1 MATESE
7 REQII
12 SQYIELTE
20 EELDFLGVDTMDI
33 LRAFE
38 SFRDP
43 DETWSFLSDQHC
55 QTDSPHYWNI
65 WIASPELERCAEILR
80 EPHDSDDNILTR
92 SLQLEP
98 TFRDCPSLR
107 LIIIPDVKVV
117 ETEAFAGCRALT
129 DVKCG
134 KLETIED
141 SAFSACESLR
151 IINLPSVEN
160 VGEASTPQPTESS
173 QTAKPDDGDV
183 KEKLSEYKVRWGTF
197 NEKEQMV
204 QALCNAMEQR
214 FVQSKN
220 FSRSGSIIPGE
231 VTDVTESVLLEE
243 MGWLESDMCMPHG
256 VDHAKWLPH
265 NLKLQH
271 KNWAQHVGS

>member
-80 EPHDSDDNILTR
+80 EPHDSDDNILT
-92 SLQLEP
+92 SLL
-98 TFRDCPSLR
+98 
-107 LIIIPDVKVV
+107 
-117 ETEAFAGCRALT
+117 G
-129 DVKCG
+129 
-134 KLETIED
+134 
-141 SAFSACESLR
+141 
-151 IINLPSVEN
+151 
-160 VGEASTPQPTESS
+160 
-173 QTAKPDDGDV
+173 
-183 KEKLSEYKVRWGTF
+183 
-197 NEKEQMV
+197 
-204 QALCNAMEQR
+204 
-214 FVQSKN
+214 
-220 FSRSGSIIPGE
+220 
-231 VTDVTESVLLEE
+231 
-243 MGWLESDMCMPHG
+243 
-256 VDHAKWLPH
+256 
-265 NLKLQH
+265 
-271 KNWAQHVGS
+271 